1 MNEDQSYWFGRAY
14 VKAIKGIN
22 WRGQEHVTAYEVIRD
37 SEQLAFYEISK
48 SRSWR
53 VALHLANLYRDDA
66 NEQKE
71 VVIHV

>member
-1 MNEDQSYWFGRAY
+1 MKTNSYWFGRAY
-14 VKAIKGIN
+14 VKAVKGVN
-22 WRGQEHVTAYEVIRD
+22 WRGQEKVTAYEVIRD
-37 SEQLAFYEISK
+37 EEQLAFYEISK

-53 VALHLANLYRDDA
+53 EALHLANLYRDDA